1 MERSPIKDIELRE
14 LLKQALTT
22 ETNDREIYIK
32 GIDASYN
39 YEGYFAYKTK
49 DLN

>member
-1 MERSPIKDIELRE
+1 MIKTGIN
-14 LLKQALTT
+14 KFSA
-22 ETNDREIYIK
+22 NKIYIK

-49 DLN
+49 DLK